1 MDFKFV
7 LPSPLKGF
15 LLSEALLYT
24 LHSDEEKPISPLK
37 DLHFQSFFKGI
48 RASAGKKKK
57 NDGMSV
63 AFHHS
68 STSPVIENGTCISYS
83 NVDSG
88 IDDFE

>member
-7 LPSPLKGF
+7 LPSPLKDF

-57 NDGMSV
+57 MMECLSLFTTV
-63 AFHHS
+63 QQAR
-68 STSPVIENGTCISYS
+68 
-83 NVDSG
+83 
-88 IDDFE
+88 

>member
-7 LPSPLKGF
+7 LPSPLKDF

-57 NDGMSV
+57 KW
-63 AFHHS
+63 
-68 STSPVIENGTCISYS
+68 S
-83 NVDSG
+83 NVCRFSPQFNKPGDRKR
-88 IDDFE
+88 DLY